1 MKLFIKMK
9 EFRKVE
15 ETSKKLEN
23 LIAIWHEDS
32 KKIKKF
38 KKLLRSFKKPF
49 TIWNRDSWKRNS
61 ESLKKISTRNLKKD
75 QEN

>member
-38 KKLLRSFKKPF
+38 KKLRSFKKPF
-49 TIWNRDSWKRNS
+49 TTFGTEILGK
-61 ESLKKISTRNLKKD
+61 EILKV
-75 QEN
+75 

>member
-23 LIAIWHEDS
+23 LIATWHEDF

-38 KKLLRSFKKPF
+38 KKLRSFKKPF

>member
-23 LIAIWHEDS
+23 LIATWHEDS

-38 KKLLRSFKKPF
+38 KKLRSFKKPF

-61 ESLKKISTRNLKKD
+61 ESLKKISTRNLKKV